1 MSGLT
6 FLLGNERSA
15 WDQAARLLNEL
26 SAFDTGQNSIVA
38 ANSEE
43 CKKKP
48 QWWYFF
54 HVGLLDK

>member
-43 CKKKP
+43 CQKNHSDGI
-48 QWWYFF
+48 FF
-54 HVGLLDK
+54 MLVS